1 MARPVYII
9 DGSRTPFLKARSGPG
24 PFTPVDLAVQ
34 CGRPLLARQPF
45 APDAFDQVILGCVNV
60 IADEMNPARV
70 AALRLGMGEAMVAFT
85 VQINCG
91 SGMQSID
98 TAYRYIREGVSDLI
112 LAGGSEALSYAP
124 LVWPQQGVRWFAGVA
139 GAKDV
144 FAKAVAALKARP
156 SYFKP
161 IIGLERGLT
170 DPITELN
177 MGQTAEVVG
186 HLFGITRSQ
195 SDAYAA
201 ESHKRLANA
210 QAQGWL
216 KGEVETSFARDGK
229 FYDHDDGVRPDST
242 PETLAKLKP
251 VFERP
256 WGQVTAG
263 NSSQITDGASWVIL
277 ASEDAVAKH
286 GLTPKAVIIDSQWS
300 ALDPSIMGLGP
311 VLSATEL
318 LKRNRLS
325 LQEIET
331 WELNEA
337 FATQVLGC
345 LAAWND
351 EKFCR
356 EILGLDGAA
365 GRDRPRKAQCRRRR
379 DQPRPSRRLQR
390 QPHRAASRQRDET
403 AGHQARHRHRMHRRR
418 AGRRDVDRDG
428 VIMDSKIMD
437 VLGDRV
443 LELGPKPDAGGPY
456 RNFKLT
462 RDADGIAWL
471 LFDRDDAS
479 ANTLSA
485 DVIEELD
492 AVLAALESQ
501 RPAGI
506 VIRSAKT
513 SGFIAGA
520 DVNEFRGATDPRP
533 SRPRSAGRM
542 R

>member
-1 MARPVYII
+1 MARPVFIV

-70 AALRLGMGEAMVAFT
+70 AALRLGMGEQMVAFT

-98 TAYRYIREGVSDLI
+98 TGYRYIREGISDLI
-112 LAGGSEALSYAP
+112 LAGGAEALSHAP
-124 LVWPQQGVRWFAGVA
+124 LVWPNSGVRWFAGFA
-139 GAKDV
+139 GAKGLG
-144 FAKAVAALKARP
+144 AKIAAALKVKP

-177 MGQTAEVVG
+177 MGQTAEKVG
-186 HLFGITRSQ
+186 HLFGITRAQ

-201 ESHKRLANA
+201 ESHQRLAKA
-210 QAQGWL
+210 QKEGFL
-216 KGEVETSFARDGK
+216 KGEVETAFSRDGK

-242 PETLAKLKP
+242 SDTLAKLKP

-277 ASEDAVAKH
+277 ASEKAMAKH
-286 GLTPKAVIIDSQWS
+286 GLTPKAVILDSQWS

-311 VLSATEL
+311 VLSASAL
-318 LKRNRLS
+318 LKRNGMT
-325 LQEIET
+325 LQDVET

-345 LAAWND
+345 LAAWAD
-351 EKFCR
+351 DKFCR

-365 GRDRPRKAQCRRRR
+365 GEIDRARLNVDGGAISLGHPVGCSGNRIVLHLVNAMKRLGTRRGVPT
-379 DQPRPSRRLQR
+379 QWIGGGQGGAMLI
-390 QPHRAASRQRDET
+390 ET
-403 AGHQARHRHRMHRRR
+403 
-418 AGRRDVDRDG
+418 V
-428 VIMDSKIMD
+428 
-437 VLGDRV
+437 
-443 LELGPKPDAGGPY
+443 
-456 RNFKLT
+456 
-462 RDADGIAWL
+462 
-471 LFDRDDAS
+471 
-479 ANTLSA
+479 
-485 DVIEELD
+485 
-492 AVLAALESQ
+492 
-501 RPAGI
+501 
-506 VIRSAKT
+506 
-513 SGFIAGA
+513 
-520 DVNEFRGATDPRP
+520 
-533 SRPRSAGRM
+533 
-542 R
+542 

>member
-1 MARPVYII
+1 MARPVFIV
-9 DGSRTPFLKARSGPG
+9 DGSRTPFIKARSGPG

-45 APDAFDQVILGCVNV
+45 APTAFDQVILGCVNV

-70 AALRLGMGEAMVAFT
+70 AALRLGMGEKMVAFT

-98 TAYRYIREGVSDLI
+98 TAYRYIREGVANLI
-112 LAGGSEALSYAP
+112 LAGGAEALSHAP
-124 LVWPQQGVRWFAGVA
+124 LVWPQAGVRWFAGLA
-139 GAKDV
+139 GARGLG
-144 FAKAVAALKARP
+144 AKIMAALKVRP
-156 SYFKP
+156 SYLKP

-186 HLFGITRSQ
+186 QLFGITREQ

-201 ESHKRLANA
+201 ESHKRLAHA
-210 QAQGWL
+210 QAEGYL
-216 KGEVETSFARDGK
+216 KGELEIAFARDGK

-242 PETLAKLKP
+242 AESLAKLKP

-277 ASEDAVAKH
+277 ASEDAVVKH
-286 GLTPKAVIIDSQWS
+286 GLTPKAAIIDSQWS

-318 LKRNRLS
+318 LKRNDIT
-325 LQEIET
+325 LQDVET

-351 EKFCR
+351 EKFCK
-356 EILGLDGAA
+356 EVLGLDGAA
-365 GRDRPRKAQCRRRR
+365 GELDRSKLNVDGGAISLGHPVGTSGNRIVLHLVNAMKRLGTRR
-379 DQPRPSRRLQR
+379 
-390 QPHRAASRQRDET
+390 
-403 AGHQARHRHRMHRRR
+403 
-418 AGRRDVDRDG
+418 
-428 VIMDSKIMD
+428 
-437 VLGDRV
+437 
-443 LELGPKPDAGGPY
+443 
-456 RNFKLT
+456 
-462 RDADGIAWL
+462 GIATECIGGGL
-471 LFDRDDAS
+471 GGAML
-479 ANTLSA
+479 
-485 DVIEELD
+485 IEM
-492 AVLAALESQ
+492 V
-501 RPAGI
+501 
-506 VIRSAKT
+506 
-513 SGFIAGA
+513 
-520 DVNEFRGATDPRP
+520 
-533 SRPRSAGRM
+533 
-542 R
+542 

>member
-1 MARPVYII
+1 MARPVFIV

-98 TAYRYIREGVSDLI
+98 SGYRYIREGVADLI
-112 LAGGSEALSYAP
+112 LAGGAEALSYAP
-124 LVWPQQGVRWFAGVA
+124 LVWPAQGVRWFAGLA
-139 GAKDV
+139 GAKGIG
-144 FAKAVAALKARP
+144 ARIMALLKARP
-156 SYFKP
+156 KYFKP

-186 HLFGITRSQ
+186 HLFGITREQ
-195 SDAYAA
+195 SDAYAV
-201 ESHKRLANA
+201 ESHRRLAHA
-210 QAQGWL
+210 QKEGLL
-216 KGEVETSFARDGK
+216 KGEVETAFARDGK

-242 PETLAKLKP
+242 SETLAKLRP

-277 ASEDAVAKH
+277 ASEEAVAKH
-286 GLTPKAVIIDSQWS
+286 GLTPKAVILDSQWS

-311 VLSATEL
+311 VLSATAL
-318 LKRNRLS
+318 LKRNDLT
-325 LQEIET
+325 LQDVET

-351 EKFCR
+351 EKFCK
-356 EILGLDGAA
+356 EILGLEGVAGQIDHSKLNVDGGAIA
-365 GRDRPRKAQCRRRR
+365 LGHPVGTSGNRIVLHLVNAMKRLGTRR
-379 DQPRPSRRLQR
+379 
-390 QPHRAASRQRDET
+390 
-403 AGHQARHRHRMHRRR
+403 
-418 AGRRDVDRDG
+418 
-428 VIMDSKIMD
+428 
-437 VLGDRV
+437 
-443 LELGPKPDAGGPY
+443 
-456 RNFKLT
+456 
-462 RDADGIAWL
+462 GIATECIGGGL
-471 LFDRDDAS
+471 GGAML
-479 ANTLSA
+479 
-485 DVIEELD
+485 IE
-492 AVLAALESQ
+492 AV
-501 RPAGI
+501 
-506 VIRSAKT
+506 
-513 SGFIAGA
+513 
-520 DVNEFRGATDPRP
+520 
-533 SRPRSAGRM
+533 
-542 R
+542 

>member
-1 MARPVYII
+1 MARPVFII
-9 DGSRTPFLKARSGPG
+9 DGSRTPFIKARSGPG

-45 APDAFDQVILGCVNV
+45 PPTAFDQVILGCVNV

-70 AALRLGMGEAMVAFT
+70 AALRLGMGEKMVAFT

-112 LAGGSEALSYAP
+112 FAGGAEALSHAP
-124 LVWPQQGVRWFAGVA
+124 LVWPQAGVRWFAGLA
-139 GAKDV
+139 GARGLG
-144 FAKAVAALKARP
+144 AKIMAALKAKP

-186 HLFGITRSQ
+186 QLFGITREQ
-195 SDAYAA
+195 SDIYAA
-201 ESHKRLANA
+201 ESHKRLAHA
-210 QAQGWL
+210 QAEGFL
-216 KGEVETSFARDGK
+216 KGELEIAFSRDGK

-242 PETLAKLKP
+242 PESLAKLKP

-277 ASEDAVAKH
+277 ASEDAVVKH
-286 GLTPKAVIIDSQWS
+286 GLTPKAAIIDSQWA

-311 VLSATEL
+311 VLSATAL
-318 LKRNRLS
+318 LKRNELS
-325 LQEIET
+325 LQDVDT

-351 EKFCR
+351 EKFCK
-356 EILGLDGAA
+356 EVLGLDGAA
-365 GRDRPRKAQCRRRR
+365 GELDRSKLNVDGGAISLGHPVGTSGNRIVLHLVNAMKRLGTRR
-379 DQPRPSRRLQR
+379 
-390 QPHRAASRQRDET
+390 
-403 AGHQARHRHRMHRRR
+403 
-418 AGRRDVDRDG
+418 
-428 VIMDSKIMD
+428 
-437 VLGDRV
+437 
-443 LELGPKPDAGGPY
+443 
-456 RNFKLT
+456 
-462 RDADGIAWL
+462 GIATECIGGGQGGAML
-471 LFDRDDAS
+471 
-479 ANTLSA
+479 
-485 DVIEELD
+485 IEM
-492 AVLAALESQ
+492 V
-501 RPAGI
+501 
-506 VIRSAKT
+506 
-513 SGFIAGA
+513 
-520 DVNEFRGATDPRP
+520 
-533 SRPRSAGRM
+533 
-542 R
+542 